1 MGYGYGQ
8 KVGHW
13 YFCLVYMFTATK
25 LLVLLIRNMTGL
37 HLIIKFIY
45 PGSKN
50 LTASFTDN
58 ESMQRE
64 VLKMMDISLDQKL
77 SVLVFES
84 VGASTSQC

>member
-1 MGYGYGQ
+1 M
-8 KVGHW
+8 
-13 YFCLVYMFTATK
+13 
-25 LLVLLIRNMTGL
+25 NGL

-64 VLKMMDISLDQKL
+64 VLKMMDRSLDQKTAGCAHPHCMQY
-77 SVLVFES
+77 SKINYVIY
-84 VGASTSQC
+84 